1 MPDIDTLKELFTA
14 HSDWLG
20 AAIVITAFAESFA
33 LLGIIVPG
41 VAILSAAAFVA
52 GTGSLSIFWALSA
65 AALGAILG
73 DGISFLLG
81 RIFHEDIKR
90 SYPFSAHPN
99 WIDNAEEFFARH
111 GWKSVIAGRF
121 IGPIRPVIPLVAGI
135 VSMPTRQFFIVNLGS
150 ALVWAPVYIV
160 PGYLLGAAV
169 ETRFSSPAQILG
181 LVVIVICVP
190 AFFIWVRRHFR

>member
-1 MPDIDTLKELFTA
+1 MPDIDALKELFAT
-14 HSDWLG
+14 HNEWLG
-20 AAIVITAFAESFA
+20 VAIAVTAFAESFA

-52 GTGSLSIFWALSA
+52 GTGSLNIFWALSA

-90 SYPFSAHPN
+90 SYPFSAHPD
-99 WIDNAEEFFARH
+99 WVDNAESFFARH

-135 VSMPTRQFFIVNLGS
+135 VSMPTRQFFAVNLGS
-150 ALVWAPVYIV
+150 ALVWSPVYIV

-169 ETRFSSPAQILG
+169 ETRFSSPAHILG
-181 LVVIVICVP
+181 LVAAVICVP
-190 AFFIWVRRHFR
+190 AFFLWVRRHFR